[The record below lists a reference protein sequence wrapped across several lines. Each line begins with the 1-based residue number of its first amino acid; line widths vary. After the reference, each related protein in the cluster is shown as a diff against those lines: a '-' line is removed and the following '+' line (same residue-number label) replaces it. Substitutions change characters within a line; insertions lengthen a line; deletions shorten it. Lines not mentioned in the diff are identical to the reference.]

1 MVVSDPDIHRAARL
15 NLERHRDEAV
25 TKACDMVRNLK
36 ERGDNEAA
44 DTWLQII
51 ARLSVAARVGRH
63 DGRTGDGGV
72 GDAPTRSLYPFRL
85 GLPKF
90 LRSQGFRRIRRPN
103 HGG

>member
-15 NLERHRDEAV
+15 HLERHRDEAV

-51 ARLSVAARVGRH
+51 ARLSVAARVGDMIGELVMEALATLRP
-63 DGRTGDGGV
+63 GRLI
-72 GDAPTRSLYPFRL
+72 RSASVYRNF
-85 GLPKF
+85 
-90 LRSQGFRRIRRPN
+90 
-103 HGG
+103 

>member
-51 ARLSVAARVGRH
+51 ARLSVAARVGVMEALATLRP
-63 DGRTGDGGV
+63 GRFI
-72 GDAPTRSLYPFRL
+72 RSASVYRNF
-85 GLPKF
+85 
-90 LRSQGFRRIRRPN
+90 
-103 HGG
+103 